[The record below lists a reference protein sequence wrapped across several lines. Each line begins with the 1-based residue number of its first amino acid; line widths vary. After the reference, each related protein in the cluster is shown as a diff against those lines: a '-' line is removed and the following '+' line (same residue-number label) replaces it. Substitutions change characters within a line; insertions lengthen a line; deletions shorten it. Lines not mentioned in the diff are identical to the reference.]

1 MKFQHECKDDKLY
14 IAFGG
19 DILFIETTELSSY
32 LENLLNEDFQEAVL
46 NFSDVSGITSSAI
59 GAVIDFYHKL
69 AAKGKKMRIK
79 GMSEKAYSVFK
90 YFKLDQIFPVEKD

>member
-1 MKFQHECKDDKLY
+1 MKFQHECRDNKLY

-19 DILFIETTELSSY
+19 DILFVETTELSNY
-32 LENLLNEDFQEAVL
+32 LDKLLKEEFQEAVL
-46 NFSDVSGITSSAI
+46 NFSEVSGITSSAI

-69 AAKGKKMRIK
+69 NASNRAMRIK

-90 YFKLDQIFPVEKD
+90 YFKLDQIFPVER